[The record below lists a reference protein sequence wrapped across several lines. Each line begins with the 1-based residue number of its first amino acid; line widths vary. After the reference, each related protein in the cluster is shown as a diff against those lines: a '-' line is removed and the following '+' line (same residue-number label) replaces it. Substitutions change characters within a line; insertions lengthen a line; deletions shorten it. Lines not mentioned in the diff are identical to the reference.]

1 MNSTIDLSRPSVAAA
16 APKLLV
22 EPQITRT
29 YQGAKRVLDICGAL
43 VGLVLLALML
53 PIIALLIVCEDRGPI
68 FYRQIRVGQYGN
80 PFYTSKLR
88 SMRVDADGY
97 LKEHPDLLAAWHRNG
112 KLRNDPRI
120 TRIGRFLRRSSLD
133 ELPQM
138 LNVLRGEMSLVGPR
152 AIQFS
157 EVAAFGEIF
166 ELRQMAKPGLTGLWQ
181 ISGRSMTSYE
191 QRCVLDCKY
200 VMDRSFWMDMC
211 IMFKTLPVVI
221 RGVGAY

>member
-1 MNSTIDLSRPSVAAA
+1 MNSAIDLSGPSVDAVL
-16 APKLLV
+16 PNPLI
-22 EPQITRT
+22 EPQVTRT
-29 YQGAKRVLDICGAL
+29 YQVAKRVLDICGAL
-43 VGLVLLALML
+43 VGLAVLALML
-53 PIIALLIVCEDRGPI
+53 PIIALLIVWEDHGPI
-68 FYRQIRVGQYGN
+68 FYRQIRVGQYSH
-80 PFYTSKLR
+80 PFYIYKLR

-120 TRIGRFLRRSSLD
+120 TRIGRFIRSHGLD

-157 EVAAFGEIF
+157 EVAAFGEFF
-166 ELRQMAKPGLTGLWQ
+166 ELRQMAKPGLTSLLQ
-181 ISGRSMTSYE
+181 ISDRSMASYE
-191 QRCVLDCKY
+191 WRCVIDSIY
-200 VMDRSFWMDMC
+200 VMNRSLWMDIC
-211 IMFKTLPVVI
+211 IMIKTFSVVI